1 MSNELGKQSW
11 WFEQSPHIFP
21 TRATATATAHLRFL
35 GAEKVCSNGYEIQRY
50 FVSEVLNCVL
60 LPVLLSFVLQL
71 DLKSFFFFYFQ
82 YASGTRDKMR
92 EWDLLSD
99 NLLKLRFPR

>member
-21 TRATATATAHLRFL
+21 TRATPATAHLRFL
-35 GAEKVCSNGYEIQRY
+35 GAEKVCSNGYEIQRC

-71 DLKSFFFFYFQ
+71 DLKSFF
-82 YASGTRDKMR
+82 
-92 EWDLLSD
+92 
-99 NLLKLRFPR
+99 